1 MRHLSPRRL
10 AAVLLM
16 FFAPVAVAYAEH
28 PIVAKARA
36 YLGTEDALNAVRSV
50 RYSGSMLTPNP
61 VDPANPKRIGI
72 EIIFQTPYCQRTVR
86 TTDTVIET
94 TALDVYEG
102 WHRAQSVKDPTQQRL
117 QVLPTDQVK
126 RQRAIVWENLGFYR
140 GLEREGG
147 QVLDQ
152 GTAVIGGVT
161 CRKLAFVHAEDII
174 FYRYFDEASGRLVR
188 SETETGDSILEQ
200 GEILAGG
207 LRFPKVIVNTLK
219 GPDGKAQP
227 ITITF
232 DKITVNETFPEGI
245 FAVPAF
251 SAK

>member
-1 MRHLSPRRL
+1 MRLLSLRRL
-10 AAVLLM
+10 PAVVLM
-16 FFAPVAVAYAEH
+16 FFAPVAVAHAEH
-28 PIVAKARA
+28 PIIAKARA
-36 YLGTEDALNAVRSV
+36 YLGPEDALNAVKSV
-50 RYSGSMLTPNP
+50 HYTGSMVAPNP
-61 VDPANPKRIGI
+61 ADPANPTRVGI
-72 EIIFQTPYCQRTVR
+72 EIIFQAPYCQRTVR
-86 TTDTVIET
+86 TTEAVIDT
-94 TALDVYEG
+94 TALDVYDG

-117 QVLPTDQVK
+117 QVLPAAQVK

-152 GTAVIGGVT
+152 GTAVIGGTT
-161 CRKLAFVHAEDII
+161 CRKLAFVHADDII

-188 SETETGDSILEQ
+188 SETESGDSILEQ

-207 LRFPKVIVNTLK
+207 IRFPKVIVNTLK
-219 GPDGKAQP
+219 GADGKEQS

-232 DKITVNETFPEGI
+232 DKITVNETFPESI
-245 FAVPAF
+245 FAVPSF